1 MARNSCKL
9 KESGHWTC
17 YKMAARSTVGDSP
30 FVFRI
35 SHDELVAYADELD
48 RKNEKKNSK
57 KINHGKYEEKDS
69 KPKKFDRKTDVSKN
83 ASHSKAE
90 MEESFGGKETKF
102 NHEKDN
108 EGLKKT
114 KTEKRKDKRKSP
126 SSKSRH
132 NSSSNTEDDVDPKE
146 KCPVTN
152 SDQIGVNETGK
163 ATRKRRGNVSKATKA
178 DEDEK
183 DIEKY
188 ELDLRA
194 RTGGVLKLSKEP
206 SYTAEDSLKDEK
218 PRGIIKLPEGFHIN
232 SHNASEEEG
241 FTSDIPPRKRTS
253 SMNDGSCRSSGLHGP
268 AHTEKSVSP
277 NKEVQFSTVNE
288 KITVPPKKHSTSTGQ
303 SGDKHAEVNNVDS
316 DKCVDIQ
323 NTSMENNVI
332 YETKAEKT
340 LKSINQQRAQ
350 RLLKVVAPK
359 RVQLIHLLSRGTLDK
374 AAFAKICSLSKEI
387 QDTYKG
393 IMMLDIGLATQLE
406 IDQNLWK
413 SAFYK
418 VIETLRKYGK
428 LFLGYE
434 EKSDVLSPKEINNCL
449 KEFLKDAETFYK
461 SLLELLQKEHDF
473 SIQDIVSQ
481 PRKAEKLGKNVS
493 ASNNFFS
500 SWVLHFL

>member
-9 KESGHWTC
+9 KESGHGTC

-102 NHEKDN
+102 NHEKDS

-163 ATRKRRGNVSKATKA
+163 ATRKRRGNVGKATKA
-178 DEDEK
+178 EDEK

-206 SYTAEDSLKDEK
+206 SYAAEDSLKDEK

-268 AHTEKSVSP
+268 AHTVKSVSP
-277 NKEVQFSTVNE
+277 NKEVRFSAVNE
-288 KITVPPKKHSTSTGQ
+288 KITVPLKKHSTGTGQ
-303 SGDKHAEVNNVDS
+303 SGDKHAEVNNVGS

-323 NTSMENNVI
+323 NTSIENNVI

-359 RVQLIHLLSRGTLDK
+359 GAQLIHLLSRGTLDK
-374 AAFAKICSLSKEI
+374 AAFPKICSLSKEI

-493 ASNNFFS
+493 TSNNFFS

>member
-1 MARNSCKL
+1 MARNSSKL
-9 KESGHWTC
+9 KGSGHWTC

-194 RTGGVLKLSKEP
+194 RTGGFLKLSKDP
-206 SYTAEDSLKDEK
+206 SYAAEDSLKDEK
-218 PRGIIKLPEGFHIN
+218 PRGIIKLPEGFHFN

-277 NKEVQFSTVNE
+277 NKEVRFSAVNE
-288 KITVPPKKHSTSTGQ
+288 KITVPLKKHSTGTGQ
-303 SGDKHAEVNNVDS
+303 SGDKHAEVNNVGS

-323 NTSMENNVI
+323 NTSIENNVI

-359 RVQLIHLLSRGTLDK
+359 GAQLIHLLSRGTLDK

-393 IMMLDIGLATQLE
+393 IMMLDIGLASQLE

-493 ASNNFFS
+493 TSNNFFS